1 MRDFRKL
8 KVWEKA
14 HHLTLQVYRITK
26 NFPSDE
32 RFGLTVQLRRAAAS
46 VPTNIAEGCGRD
58 SERELARFMSIAA
71 GSASEVEY
79 QLLLACDLN
88 YIQDEKYR
96 ELNQQVNEVKRMLN
110 SFIQKLTAD
119 MIDSCQEKKVIRLPF
134 IKIVQKEIYNN
145 NFPGHWKRRDH

>member
-1 MRDFRKL
+1 MRDFRKI
-8 KVWEKA
+8 KAWEKA
-14 HHLTLQVYRITK
+14 HHFTLQVYRITK

-32 RFGLTVQLRRAAAS
+32 RFGLTVQLRRAVAS

-88 YIQDEKYR
+88 YIQDETYV
-96 ELNQQVNEVKRMLN
+96 EFNQQVNEVKKMLN
-110 SFIQKLTAD
+110 SFIKQLTAN
-119 MIDSCQEKKVIRLPF
+119 R
-134 IKIVQKEIYNN
+134 
-145 NFPGHWKRRDH
+145 

>member
-14 HHLTLQVYRITK
+14 HHFTLQVYRITK

-58 SERELARFMSIAA
+58 SERELARFMSISA

-79 QLLLACDLN
+79 QLLLACELN
-88 YIQDEKYR
+88 YIADEVYR
-96 ELNQQVNEVKRMLN
+96 ELDQQVNEVKKMLN
-110 SFIQKLTAD
+110 SFIQKLTA
-119 MIDSCQEKKVIRLPF
+119 
-134 IKIVQKEIYNN
+134 N
-145 NFPGHWKRRDH
+145 G

>member
-1 MRDFRKL
+1 MRDFREL

-14 HHLTLQVYRITK
+14 HRLTLQVYRITK

-32 RFGLTVQLRRAAAS
+32 QFGLTVQLRRAAAS

-58 SERELARFMSIAA
+58 SERELARFMSIAG

-88 YIQDEKYR
+88 YIQDE
-96 ELNQQVNEVKRMLN
+96 M
-110 SFIQKLTAD
+110 
-119 MIDSCQEKKVIRLPF
+119 
-134 IKIVQKEIYNN
+134 
-145 NFPGHWKRRDH
+145 

>member
-1 MRDFRKL
+1 MRDFREL

-14 HHLTLQVYRITK
+14 HRLTLQVYRITK

-32 RFGLTVQLRRAAAS
+32 QFGLTVQLRRAAAS

-58 SERELARFMSIAA
+58 SERELARFMSIAG

-79 QLLLACDLN
+79 QLLLACDLD
-88 YIQDEKYR
+88 YMQDEIYR

-110 SFIQKLTAD
+110 SFIQKLTA
-119 MIDSCQEKKVIRLPF
+119 
-134 IKIVQKEIYNN
+134 N
-145 NFPGHWKRRDH
+145 G

>member
-1 MRDFRKL
+1 MRDFRNL

-14 HHLTLQVYRITK
+14 HHLTLQIYTIRK

-32 RFGLTVQLRRAAAS
+32 RFGLTAQLRRAAAS

-58 SERELARFMSIAA
+58 SERELARFMSFAA

-88 YIQDEKYR
+88 YMQDETYR

-110 SFIQKLTAD
+110 CF
-119 MIDSCQEKKVIRLPF
+119 
-134 IKIVQKEIYNN
+134 
-145 NFPGHWKRRDH
+145 